1 MLTLTSLLHR
11 TVRLYGDHPAV
22 IDPEA
27 RFSWTAFADRVAR
40 AASVLQSLG
49 VQRGERYGI
58 IARNGFRHA
67 ELIYAGYWMGAVP
80 VPVNYRLAPVEIA
93 YVLDNAECRLLVVED
108 VFTALLDSAEL
119 APWADAVLL
128 VTPFETQSAW
138 PKYEPLLTAAAPA
151 PAHDSVEDDDALIVY
166 TGGTTGRPK
175 GVRLSHRNIVSNGL
189 QVGFECP
196 ARADDV
202 YLHVAPMFHSADL
215 LATAYTMAGAAHAFL
230 PKFSGQALLEAIQ
243 AHRVTSTMLTPTM
256 AILAIREP
264 DLDRIDLSS
273 LRQVLYGSSPMAV
286 EWIGQL
292 LERLPGVEIVQGY
305 GLTETSPILTIL
317 HMTEHERAIATGEY
331 DILKSAGRPIPG
343 VDMRIVDV
351 NDRELP
357 IGQPG
362 EVTVRAPNV
371 SMGYLKRREATE
383 AAFHDGW
390 FYTGDI
396 GRLDE
401 RGYLYLLDRKKD
413 MIITGG
419 ENVFSLEIET
429 VLHQNPK
436 VHECAVIGVPDETWG
451 EALLA
456 VVVPKPG
463 ETLTDEEMITHCRGK
478 IGGYKIPRRY
488 EFLEALPKSAMDK
501 ILKTELRRRYGG
513 AAQDR
518 S

>member
-1 MLTLTSLLHR
+1 
-11 TVRLYGDHPAV
+11 
-22 IDPEA
+22 
-27 RFSWTAFADRVAR
+27 
-40 AASVLQSLG
+40 
-49 VQRGERYGI
+49 
-58 IARNGFRHA
+58 
-67 ELIYAGYWMGAVP
+67 
-80 VPVNYRLAPVEIA
+80 
-93 YVLDNAECRLLVVED
+93 
-108 VFTALLDSAEL
+108 
-119 APWADAVLL
+119 
-128 VTPFETQSAW
+128 
-138 PKYEPLLTAAAPA
+138 
-151 PAHDSVEDDDALIVY
+151 
-166 TGGTTGRPK
+166 
-175 GVRLSHRNIVSNGL
+175 
-189 QVGFECP
+189 
-196 ARADDV
+196 
-202 YLHVAPMFHSADL
+202 MFHSADL
-215 LATAYTMAGAAHAFL
+215 LATAFTIAGAAHAFL

-243 AHRVTSTMLTPTM
+243 AYRVTSTMLTPTM
-256 AILAIREP
+256 AILAIQEP
-264 DLDRIDLSS
+264 DFDRIDLSS

-286 EWIGQL
+286 EWIRQL

-351 NDRELP
+351 NDCEVP

-371 SMGYLKRREATE
+371 FTGYLKRREATE
-383 AAFHDGW
+383 AAFRDGW

-401 RGYLYLLDRKKD
+401 RGFLYLLDRKKD

-488 EFLEALPKSAMDK
+488 VFLEALPKSAMDK

-513 AAQDR
+513 AVQNR